1 SLRAAR
7 VAGLPL
13 AAGLAGLA
21 DCTCVRA
28 AALRG
33 AGLLEG
39 DLLEP
44 VLLEAFWLDAAL
56 LGVFLLAALVDADWP
71 GAAFVD
77 ALRAPPPEGL
87 ASGALS
93 AARTDFDAPDC
104 AFAARRAPSRGAAG
118 AAGIGPP
125 STASRNRRSARSSS
139 TISRCAASTSVRV
152 GMPSVEHICS
162 TGRCMPARRRICAS
176 TIRPYTW
183 RNSCDRAI
191 AA

>member
-1 SLRAAR
+1 
-7 VAGLPL
+7 
-13 AAGLAGLA
+13 
-21 DCTCVRA
+21 
-28 AALRG
+28 

-71 GAAFVD
+71 GTAFVD

-104 AFAARRAPSRGAAG
+104 VFAASRRAPWRGDAG

-139 TISRCAASTSVRV
+139 TILRCAASTSVRV
-152 GMPSVEHICS
+152 
-162 TGRCMPARRRICAS
+162 
-176 TIRPYTW
+176 
-183 RNSCDRAI
+183 
-191 AA
+191 